1 MLAFRR
7 THTIDPGQGDMQ
19 MQERTLV
26 IIKPDAYKRGLTGAI
41 LARFEQRGLTLE
53 EIRVS
58 HDEHEILEDHY
69 PRSEEWLSTVGGKT
83 LTDYA
88 KLGISA
94 KEQLGTDDPAEIGRT
109 VRKWLVEFMLSGP
122 VVPMVLSGNRAIE
135 TVRKIVGHTLPVM
148 AVPGTIR
155 GDYSSDSADLAN
167 DELRPVLNL
176 VHASGDPEEA
186 AREIKL
192 WFPELG

>member
-1 MLAFRR
+1 
-7 THTIDPGQGDMQ
+7 

-26 IIKPDAYKRGLTGAI
+26 IVKPDAYQRGLTGAI
-41 LARFEQRGLTLE
+41 LARFEQRGLVAE
-53 EIRVS
+53 AIRLS
-58 HDEHEILEDHY
+58 RDEQEILEEHFQ
-69 PRSEEWLSTVGGKT
+69 RTEEWLSTVGGKT
-83 LTDYA
+83 LADYA

-94 KEQLGTDDPAEIGRT
+94 KDRLGTDDATEIGRT
-109 VRKWLVEFMLSGP
+109 VRKWLVKFMLSGP
-122 VVPMVLSGNRAIE
+122 VVPMVISGNRAIE

-148 AVPGTIR
+148 AAPGTIR

-176 VHASGDPEEA
+176 VHASGDPDEA

>member
-1 MLAFRR
+1 
-7 THTIDPGQGDMQ
+7 
-19 MQERTLV
+19 
-26 IIKPDAYKRGLTGAI
+26 
-41 LARFEQRGLTLE
+41 
-53 EIRVS
+53 
-58 HDEHEILEDHY
+58 
-69 PRSEEWLSTVGGKT
+69 
-83 LTDYA
+83 
-88 KLGISA
+88 
-94 KEQLGTDDPAEIGRT
+94 
-109 VRKWLVEFMLSGP
+109 FMLSGP

-176 VHASGDPEEA
+176 VHASGDPDEA